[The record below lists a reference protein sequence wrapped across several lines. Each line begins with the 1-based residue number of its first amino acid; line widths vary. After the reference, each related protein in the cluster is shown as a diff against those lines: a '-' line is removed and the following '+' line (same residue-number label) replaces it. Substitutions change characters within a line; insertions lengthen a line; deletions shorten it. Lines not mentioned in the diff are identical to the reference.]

1 MTKKHISFSELKI
14 WAECPYK
21 HKLKYIDKVKGFT
34 GNIFTA
40 FGTAIHNV
48 CENIAKEELEPID
61 YDEFF
66 DLNFLAELKKLDEKP
81 DNKMIADFREQ
92 GKQIPSEVFPELKKH
107 FGKFEVFSTEE
118 SLYQKIDELKFE
130 HYLKGFIDLVIKTE
144 DGKYHILDWKTCSWG
159 WDREKRSERLVTY
172 QLTLYK
178 KFFCEKHNVDPND
191 VETHFG
197 LLKRT
202 AKKDRVEIFRVTS
215 GTRKTNNAT
224 KLLTDGCR
232 SIKAGLKVKNRKSC
246 KGCEFYK
253 TEHCK

>member
-21 HKLKYIDKVKGFT
+21 HKLKYIDGVNGFT

-40 FGTAIHNV
+40 FGTAIHSV
-48 CENIAKEELEPID
+48 CENIAKGDLEPID

-66 DLNFLAELKKLDEKP
+66 DLNFLAELKRLDEKP
-81 DNKMIADFREQ
+81 DKKMITDFREQ
-92 GKQIPSEVFPELKKH
+92 GKQIPPEVFPELRKH
-107 FGKFEVFSTEE
+107 FGNFEVFSTEE
-118 SLYQKIDELKFE
+118 SLYQKIEELKFE

-144 DGKYHILDWKTCSWG
+144 DGKHHILDWKTCSWG
-159 WDREKRSERLVTY
+159 WDAEKRSERLVTY

-178 KFFCEKHNVDPND
+178 KFFCEKHNIDPSD

-215 GTRKTNNAT
+215 GSRKTNNAT

-232 SIKAGLKVKNRKSC
+232 SIKAGLKIKNRKSC
-246 KGCEFYK
+246 SKCEFHQ